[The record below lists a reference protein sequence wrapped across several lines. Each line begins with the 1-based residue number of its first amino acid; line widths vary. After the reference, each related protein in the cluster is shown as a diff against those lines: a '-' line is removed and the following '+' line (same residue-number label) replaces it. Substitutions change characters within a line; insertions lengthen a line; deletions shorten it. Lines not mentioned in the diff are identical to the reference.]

1 MYDNYTEARV
11 YPGDRRRQK
20 ELSALLEKE
29 GIRQDGNLEYTLGL
43 YDQEDRLVG
52 TGSYYGN
59 TLRCLAVD
67 SAHQGE
73 GLLNRIVSRLV
84 DLRAQEGVFHLFLYT
99 KCDKS
104 PFFQDLGFAEICRVE
119 GMVAFLEN
127 RRDGFTRYLAQL
139 KKESAA
145 FSLPEGGKQTA
156 IVMNANPFTLGH
168 RYLVEQAAAQC
179 DLLHLFVVTED
190 ASLVPF
196 SARYQLVKEGT
207 ADLPNVVLHQTG
219 SYMIS
224 SSTFPSYFIKD
235 AGDVIRAQA
244 RLDIQVFKRIAA
256 ALGVSARFVGEEPF
270 SQVTSIYNGIMKEEL
285 EKDGLCCNI
294 IPRKEEDGRAISASA
309 VRQLIHDGKL
319 EEVRPLVPESTYR
332 FFLTPQGEKVAAAIR
347 AAGEVIH
354 Y

>member
-1 MYDNYTEARV
+1 MYTISQVSPA
-11 YPGDRRRQK
+11 DRRAQ
-20 ELSALLEKE
+20 AQIDGLLEQE
-29 GIRQDGNLEYTLGL
+29 GIRRDANLDYVCAMYDGDGC
-43 YDQEDRLVG
+43 VIA
-52 TGSYYGN
+52 TGSCFGN
-59 TLRCLAVD
+59 TLRCFAV
-67 SAHQGE
+67 SREHQGE
-73 GLLNRIVSRLV
+73 GLLNQLV
-84 DLRAQEGVFHLFLYT
+84 AHLMQVQLQRGNLHLFVYT
-99 KCDKS
+99 KTES
-104 PFFQDLGFAEICRVE
+104 ARFFQDLGFHCIAQTPGRVS
-119 GMVAFLEN
+119 FLEN
-127 RRDGFTRYLAQL
+127 RRAGFPNFLQGLVRECGGPTR
-139 KKESAA
+139 SGAA
-145 FSLPEGGKQTA
+145 V
-156 IVMNANPFTLGH
+156 VMNANPFTLGH

-196 SARYQLVKEGT
+196 SARYRLVKEGT

>member
-145 FSLPEGGKQTA
+145 FSLPEGGKQAA
-156 IVMNANPFTLGH
+156 IVMNANPFTD
-168 RYLVEQAAAQC
+168 RKS
-179 DLLHLFVVTED
+179 VV
-190 ASLVPF
+190 
-196 SARYQLVKEGT
+196 
-207 ADLPNVVLHQTG
+207 
-219 SYMIS
+219 
-224 SSTFPSYFIKD
+224 
-235 AGDVIRAQA
+235 
-244 RLDIQVFKRIAA
+244 
-256 ALGVSARFVGEEPF
+256 
-270 SQVTSIYNGIMKEEL
+270 
-285 EKDGLCCNI
+285 
-294 IPRKEEDGRAISASA
+294 
-309 VRQLIHDGKL
+309 
-319 EEVRPLVPESTYR
+319 
-332 FFLTPQGEKVAAAIR
+332 
-347 AAGEVIH
+347 
-354 Y
+354 